1 MDNFFQEKTLKNL
14 FQILLALIIHQDDNH
29 QNDKFLLEIL
39 PIIIMNP
46 LALKLIE
53 KFANSET
60 NLPDNLLRIKA
71 KINQDLNFNLIQQ
84 FNRSFFQ
91 ILIGSNDDDFFCR
104 WNQIKFDN
112 EINRIHQHFRQ
123 HLMDKQRLEQLK
135 QSNIQVNDCIFQF
148 QCF

>member
-91 ILIGSNDDDFFCR
+91 IIIGSNDDDFCR

>member
-1 MDNFFQEKTLKNL
+1 MDNFFMEKTLKNL

-46 LALKLIE
+46 LALKLIK
-53 KFANSET
+53 KFKT
-60 NLPDNLLRIKA
+60 NLPSNHFSSIKT

-91 ILIGSNDDDFFCR
+91 IIIGSNDDDFCR